1 MSHDCDC
8 NCDCACSVGLVVCF
22 FVVIQ
27 IIDTSRDSMTWGHT
41 TIFVHRRRG

>member
-1 MSHDCDC
+1 MI
-8 NCDCACSVGLVVCF
+8 AIVIVIVLVLLVLWFVFFCF
-22 FVVIQ
+22 IQ